1 MRRFLLLVFV
11 SCTASAATF
20 SLWPRRIG
28 GYLALFGQHTMVN
41 RGVAVTLPVVL
52 TVLLVAVRVRLW
64 QTERDLAR
72 VRRGQVADPVGP
84 PYASASPS
92 PWGARPAR

>member
-11 SCTASAATF
+11 SCTATAATF
-20 SLWPRRIG
+20 SLWPRQIG

-64 QTERDLAR
+64 RTERDLAR
-72 VRRGQVADPVGP
+72 ARRGRPADPVGL
-84 PYASASPS
+84 PYGSPYPS
-92 PWGARPAR
+92 SWGARPAR

>member
-20 SLWPRRIG
+20 SLWPRQIG

-64 QTERDLAR
+64 RTERDLAR
-72 VRRGQVADPVGP
+72 VRQGQVAGRVAP
-84 PYASASPS
+84 PYGTVSPS